1 MEGIDKSIHK
11 IGVLKD
17 ITLLRVSGYIDTT
30 TSPELQKIIAEE
42 IINGSHQFIIDLG
55 GVHYVSSAGWGI
67 FVGEIRGLREKGGDL
82 KIAQMTPDVFE
93 VFEMLEFNRI
103 LTCYDS
109 LEEAVDDFDFC
120 RGLKINSPHNGSLN
134 EVLENETKEGAL
146 EHEIYPSKRV
156 EKGLGSPKSTSFIK
170 RKSTIEVYDL
180 PITEKIKKIVIENPM
195 SGIWS
200 LKKTLNSERFGFTNI
215 GILKLRSNL
224 KRMGLDTKAKRYR
237 FYRSR

>member
-30 TSPELQKIIAEE
+30 TSPELQKTIAEE
-42 IINGSHQFIIDLG
+42 ISSGSHQFIIDLG

-103 LTCYDS
+103 LTCYDA
-109 LEEAVDDFDFC
+109 LEEAIDDFDFC
-120 RGLKINSPHNGSLN
+120 RGLSINAPLNGSLVDVV
-134 EVLENETKEGAL
+134 EPEKQPQMPEQD
-146 EHEIYPSKRV
+146 SKVHRRM
-156 EKGLGSPKSTSFIK
+156 EKGPVSPKSTSFAK
-170 RKSTIEVYDL
+170 RKHNIDEADL
-180 PITEKIKKIVIENPM
+180 PVTEKIKKVVVENPM
-195 SGIWS
+195 LNLWS
-200 LKKTLNSERFGFTNI
+200 IKKILHSERFGFTQI
-215 GILKLRSNL
+215 GFFKLRSNL
-224 KRMGLDTKAKRYR
+224 KKMGLDTKAKRYR

>member
-1 MEGIDKSIHK
+1 MEGIEKSIHR

-42 IINGSHQFIIDLG
+42 INNGSHQFIIDLG

-103 LTCYDS
+103 LTCYDA
-109 LEEAVDDFDFC
+109 LEEAIDDFDFC
-120 RGLKINSPHNGSLN
+120 RGLSINSPRNGSLAEELDN
-134 EVLENETKEGAL
+134 GAKAKTI
-146 EHEIYPSKRV
+146 EYEAPPQKRI
-156 EKGLGSPKSTSFIK
+156 EKVPASPKSASFAK
-170 RKSTIEVYDL
+170 RKHALEEADF

-195 SGIWS
+195 LGIWS
-200 LKKTLNSERFGFTNI
+200 IKKILKSERFGFTNM
-215 GILKLRSNL
+215 GIFKLRKHL
-224 KRMGLDTKAKRYR
+224 KKMGLDTKAKRYR
-237 FYRSR
+237 YYRSR